1 MNRKNMKRLQA
12 ISHRESPARDQ
23 LNREFLT
30 NLKAKLAERK
40 YRADL
45 EIVTAAKNTTGTF
58 KAEVPYNPEL
68 GHPSENDLLTLVA
81 QNYPTHE
88 IDWELVQVDPE
99 EGIVTLMLEPSVE
112 MVPVESV
119 KAIPPEFVAIG
130 TGIYKRAA
138 DNTGNVHEIWTLKKS
153 DEGLALYR
161 NQDDLEIT
169 AEEEG
174 FKAGDVVMVEGH
186 GPGRIKR
193 FDENGAVAFVQI
205 GNKVHLVAQMDLK
218 PYALDKERE
227 KLRKYYEVAI
237 GDKAY
242 AEALVKDYGDIKKKK

>member
-1 MNRKNMKRLQA
+1 MTKKEMKRLQA
-12 ISHRESPARDQ
+12 ISHNESPAKTQ
-23 LNREFLT
+23 LNNEFLS
-30 NLKAKLAERK
+30 NLKTKLAERK

-45 EIVTAAKNTTGTF
+45 EMVTASKDTTSTF
-58 KAEVPYNPEL
+58 KADVAYNPEL

-99 EGIVTLMLEPSVE
+99 EGIISLMLEPSVE
-112 MVPVESV
+112 VVPVTSV

-138 DNTGNVHEIWTLKKS
+138 DNTGKVQEIWTLKKS
-153 DEGLALYR
+153 DDGLALYR

-169 AEEEG
+169 ADEEG
-174 FKAGDVVMVEGH
+174 FKAGDVVMTEY

-193 FDENGAVAFVQI
+193 FDNDLAFVQV
-205 GNKVHLVAQMDLK
+205 GNKQHLVAAMDLK
-218 PYALDKERE
+218 PYSVEKEKT
-227 KLRKYYEVAI
+227 KLTTYYEELY
-237 GDKAY
+237 GKEF
-242 AEALVKDYGDIKKKK
+242 AEGMTKDFTTRKK

>member
-1 MNRKNMKRLQA
+1 MNKKEMKRLQA
-12 ISHRESPARDQ
+12 ISHRESPARTQ
-23 LNREFLT
+23 LNNEFLT

-45 EIVTAAKNTTGTF
+45 QMVTASQDTTATF
-58 KAEVPYNPEL
+58 KADVAYNPEL

-99 EGIVTLMLEPSVE
+99 EGIISLMLEPSVE
-112 MVPVESV
+112 VVPVTSV
-119 KAIPPEFVAIG
+119 RAIPPEFVAIG

-138 DNTGNVHEIWTLKKS
+138 DSTGNVQEIWTLKKN

-161 NQDDLEIT
+161 NQNDIEVT

-193 FDENGAVAFVQI
+193 FDPENNLAFVQV
-205 GNKVHLVAQMDLK
+205 GNRQHLVAAMDLK
-218 PYALDKERE
+218 PYSMEKEKT
-227 KLRKYYEVAI
+227 KLKTYYESI
-237 GDKAY
+237 YGPEF
-242 AEALVKDYGDIKKKK
+242 AEKMVTDFSTRKK